1 MGRED
6 TASGDGDKLFPN
18 LFPFY
23 IQVLLPVMLNN
34 IRIVLVDTSHPG
46 NIGAVARAMKNMSL
60 QQLHLVTPQ
69 LFPHQEAT
77 SRATGADD
85 LLKKA
90 QVVDSL
96 DDALVGCRLVVGTSA
111 RARSVNWPVVSPREA
126 AAMLVQEAVHGE
138 VALVF
143 GRERS
148 GLSNSELD
156 RCTFLVHIPT
166 NEAYSSLNL
175 GAAVQVLAYEIFQA
189 QHQQVELTDE
199 STRDLATAEML
210 QGFHEH
216 LAQAL
221 DDVGFTQPKQSKKL
235 LRRLRSLFQRARL
248 DKDEINI
255 MRGILS
261 AMQGRK
267 SMRR

>member
-1 MGRED
+1 
-6 TASGDGDKLFPN
+6 
-18 LFPFY
+18 
-23 IQVLLPVMLNN
+23 MLKN

-46 NIGAVARAMKNMSL
+46 NIGAAARAMKNMSL
-60 QQLHLVTPQ
+60 RQLHLVTPQ
-69 LFPHQEAT
+69 HYPHQEAT
-77 SRATGADD
+77 SRASGADD
-85 LLKKA
+85 LLNNA
-90 QVVDSL
+90 RVAGSL
-96 DDALVGCRLVVGTSA
+96 DEALTGCRLVVGTSA
-111 RARSVNWPVVSPREA
+111 RTRSIDWPIVTPREA
-126 AAMLVQEAVHGE
+126 AAKLVQEARSGD

-148 GLSNSELD
+148 GLTNSELD

-166 NEAYSSLNL
+166 NEDYSSLNL
-175 GAAVQVLAYEIFQA
+175 GAAVQILAYEIYLA
-189 QHQQVELTDE
+189 QQQDPTVKSD
-199 STRDLATAEML
+199 SQRDLATADML

-221 DDVGFTQPKQSKKL
+221 DDIGFTDPHQSQKL
-235 LRRLRSLFQRARL
+235 LRRLRSLFQRARP

>member
-1 MGRED
+1 
-6 TASGDGDKLFPN
+6 
-18 LFPFY
+18 
-23 IQVLLPVMLNN
+23 MLKN

-46 NIGAVARAMKNMSL
+46 NIGATARAMKNMSL
-60 QQLHLVTPQ
+60 RQLHLVSPQ
-69 LFPHQEAT
+69 HYPHQEAT
-77 SRATGADD
+77 SRASGADD
-85 LLKKA
+85 LLNDA
-90 QVVDSL
+90 RVAESL
-96 DDALVGCRLVVGTSA
+96 DQALTGCRLVVGTSA
-111 RARSVNWPVVSPREA
+111 RTRSVDWPVVSPREA
-126 AAMLVQEAVHGE
+126 AAKLVQEAKQGD

-148 GLSNSELD
+148 GLTNDELD

-166 NEAYSSLNL
+166 NEEYSSLNL
-175 GAAVQVLAYEIFQA
+175 GAAVQILAYEIYLAHHQTQA
-189 QHQQVELTDE
+189 DDADGK
-199 STRDLATAEML
+199 RDLATADML

-221 DDVGFTQPKQSKKL
+221 DDIGFTDPRQSEKL
-235 LRRLRSLFQRARL
+235 LRRLRSLFQRARP